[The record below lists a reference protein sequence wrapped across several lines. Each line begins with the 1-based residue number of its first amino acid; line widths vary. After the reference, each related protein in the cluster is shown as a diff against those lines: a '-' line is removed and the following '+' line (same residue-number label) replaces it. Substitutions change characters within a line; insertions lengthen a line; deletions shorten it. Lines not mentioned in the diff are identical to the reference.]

1 MLDAL
6 PPAWVYW
13 CGQSLLRSLS
23 SLSAFPAWKALAHRL
38 ESKGSP
44 EEEEL
49 WKVESPLLLAQ
60 TSPGQRAGQG
70 RRWVPDVTF

>member
-13 CGQSLLRSLS
+13 FGQMSLLRSLS

-49 WKVESPLLLAQ
+49 WKVESPLSAQ
-60 TSPGQRAGQG
+60 TCLGQRAGQG
-70 RRWVPDVTF
+70 KRWVPDVTF